1 MKVCMTCIVAYNICV
16 KCICSESDNKILN
29 SESYAHISYLTY
41 IYYDIYYD
49 STQQVLLTGMPNGKK
64 L

>member
-41 IYYDIYYD
+41 IYYI
-49 STQQVLLTGMPNGKK
+49 L
-64 L
+64 